1 MVIDLVSTYSMT
13 DADYDKIIQLV
24 AENKTN
30 RNGCE
35 MWADFVGH
43 VRDKK
48 LSSTLAANN
57 HATYI
62 NIIKDIRAKKAELSD
77 ASKVIR
83 ELEAKA
89 ISARKALEEAEQEI
103 RRLKSIACNN

>member
-24 AENKTN
+24 AENKAN

-35 MWADFVGH
+35 KWADFVRYIQDRK
-43 VRDKK
+43 V
-48 LSSTLAANN
+48 SSTLAANN
-57 HATYI
+57 HATYV
-62 NIIKDIRAKKAELSD
+62 NVIKDIDAKQAELSD

-103 RRLKSIACNN
+103 QRLKSIACNN